1 MEKRI
6 CLVMLCLLLTGCTF
20 PDTGSGKGET
30 EREEVVEL
38 EFYTWTDER
47 EYITE
52 AVHAFMEEHP
62 NIRVNLHFI
71 PSSEYAQT
79 ISILHNSEERGIDVF
94 AESKPSV
101 AAADVERDYVLDITE
116 MVEED
121 ASYGGIADNLR
132 IDGRI
137 YMLPYR
143 KSAWAVYYNKEIF
156 DRAGVAYPAEDWTWE
171 DYTETARKLT
181 SGTGKD
187 KIYGSMSFEINSMW
201 WRTPARTAGMENRM
215 TEETLEALE
224 EAAEWNYRMAYEF
237 QAQPAFTELTD
248 VNSYDYTSRFL
259 SGTCAMFYCGDWVME
274 MIDQQIEEK
283 GISFD
288 YDVAPLPG
296 PEKGERYMPVT
307 SAVLQISSRSEH
319 PEEAYM
325 LACYIAGEEGAEIFV
340 ANGIIPAYDSEKIR
354 KILGSREEAPEH
366 VDYFWNY
373 GQAVYTQPNEKMEEA
388 LTIVNKYV
396 GQYFMKEITLEEA
409 FYEIETILEEREL
422 IEENG
427 KEN

>member
-1 MEKRI
+1 MRRKI
-6 CLVMLCLLLTGCTF
+6 YLILLCLLLSGCAF
-20 PDTGSGKGET
+20 PGKSLEKA
-30 EREEVVEL
+30 EPEQQEAVEL

-62 NIRVNLHFI
+62 DIRVNLHFI
-71 PSSEYAQT
+71 PSSEYSQT

-101 AAADVERDYVLDITE
+101 AAADVARDYALDLTE
-116 MVEED
+116 MVEEGNATYD
-121 ASYGGIADNLR
+121 EMVDELR

-143 KSAWAVYYNKEIF
+143 KSTWAVYYNKEIF
-156 DRAGVAYPAEDWTWE
+156 DRAGVAYPSEDWTWA

-181 SGTGKD
+181 LDTGED
-187 KIYGSMSFEINSMW
+187 KIYGSMSFEISSMW
-201 WRTPARTAGMENRM
+201 WRTPARTAGVENLM
-215 TEETLEALE
+215 TESALE
-224 EAAEWNYRMAYEF
+224 ELKKTAEWNYQMAYEY
-237 QAQPAFTELTD
+237 QVQPAFTELTD
-248 VNSYDYTSRFL
+248 VNSSRFL

-274 MIDQQIEEK
+274 MIDQQMEEK

-296 PEKGERYMPVT
+296 PERGEKYMPVT

-325 LACYIAGEEGAEIFV
+325 LSCYIAGEEGAEIFA

-354 KILGSREEAPEH
+354 KILCSREEAPEH

-396 GQYFMKEITLEEA
+396 GQYFMKEISLEEA
-409 FYEIETILEEREL
+409 FCEIETILEEREL